1 MRKPIRLF
9 FVAFAL
15 LALSMLFVS
24 CNGDAASS
32 SLSGQEGNHLVVISD
47 VSSIGSEGG
56 KGVAIGDHIIGVLLK
71 YHREGTYSPSSKVK
85 FENPFAFYLEMLS
98 SEGLNG
104 DGMRFN
110 YVLYVPDCIQDVY
123 TICGGVN
130 PTSGNPFW
138 WYMLTYYG
146 KSLNDVRGDWEKTLN
161 LLLDNRNWLL
171 FPMQSDFVPDWSHR
185 TKDQTS
191 SLVFVSSS
199 DELDKP
205 INGFILKT
213 NTAVQNVRPSANPY
227 SFYGRYLDTPE
238 KRTNG
243 DEYNFILYYP
253 SSIKEAY
260 VEGNGKNPDTGNPFW
275 WYLDTYYKYSS
286 DDFYKNPAEI
296 IRQLFTGE
304 GDMLKKP
311 NPEAV
316 TGHWVATD
324 SK

>member
-1 MRKPIRLF
+1 MKKNIRLF

-32 SLSGQEGNHLVVISD
+32 SLSGQDGNHLVVVSD

-56 KGVAIGDHIIGVLLK
+56 GKGVVIGDPIIGVLLK
-71 YHREGTYSPSSKVK
+71 YHREGTYSSDSKVK
-85 FENPFAFYLEMLS
+85 LENPFAFYLEMLS
-98 SEGLNG
+98 SEDFNG
-104 DGMRFN
+104 DGMKFN

-123 TICGGVN
+123 RLCGGVN
-130 PTSGNPFW
+130 PKSGNPFW

-161 LLLDNRNWLL
+161 LLLDNRNWLF
-171 FPMQSDFVPDWSHR
+171 FPMQSDYVPDWSHR
-185 TKDQTS
+185 TKGQTS

-205 INGFILKT
+205 LVGFMPT
-213 NTAVQNVRPSANPY
+213 NDSIQRVCPSANPY
-227 SFYGRYLDTPE
+227 AFYGCYLDTPE
-238 KRTNG
+238 KTNG

-260 VEGNGKNPDTGNPFW
+260 AEGNGKNPNSGDPFW
-275 WYLDTYYKYSS
+275 WYLETYYEYNMNDAFSK
-286 DDFYKNPAEI
+286 AEEI
-296 IRQLFTGE
+296 LEKLFTEE
-304 GDMLKKP
+304 GDMLKEP
-311 NPEAV
+311 NPKHV

>member
-15 LALSMLFVS
+15 LSLSMLFVS

-32 SLSGQEGNHLVVISD
+32 SLNGQDGNHLVVISD
-47 VSSIGSEGG
+47 VSSIGREGG
-56 KGVAIGDHIIGVLLK
+56 KGVAIGDPIIDVLLK
-71 YHREGTYSPSSKVK
+71 FHREGTYSSESKVK

-98 SEGLNG
+98 SEGSNG
-104 DGMRFN
+104 DGMKFN

-161 LLLDNRNWLL
+161 LLLDNRNWLF
-171 FPMQSDFVPDWSHR
+171 FPMQSDYVPDWSHR
-185 TKDQTS
+185 TKGQTA

-205 INGFILKT
+205 INGFMLKT
-213 NTAVQNVRPSANPY
+213 NTAVKNVRPSANPY
-227 SFYGRYLDTPE
+227 AFYGRYLDTPE
-238 KRTNG
+238 KRANG

-253 SSIKEAY
+253 SSIQEAY
-260 VEGNGKNPDTGNPFW
+260 AEGNGKSPNTGNPFW
-275 WYLDTYYKYSS
+275 WYLKKYYECRI
-286 DDFYKNPAEI
+286 DDFSANPEEI
-296 IRQLFTGE
+296 IKQLFTGE

-311 NPEAV
+311 NPKDV
-316 TGHWVATD
+316 TGDWVATD